1 MEVVPSTMENL
12 LSRTLVKVLE
22 RLFHKPT
29 ASWLDSLRKQS
40 ASRVRSGTRLIN
52 VLTFT
57 ASQHLFRRSEEH
69 TSELQ
74 SQSKLVCRLLL
85 EKKKGWTASRRP
97 ERHRHGSDCW
107 KVAE

>member
-57 ASQHLFRRSEEH
+57 ASQHLFRCVMIWEARL
-69 TSELQ
+69 TS
-74 SQSKLVCRLLL
+74 
-85 EKKKGWTASRRP
+85 WA
-97 ERHRHGSDCW
+97 GSC
-107 KVAE
+107 